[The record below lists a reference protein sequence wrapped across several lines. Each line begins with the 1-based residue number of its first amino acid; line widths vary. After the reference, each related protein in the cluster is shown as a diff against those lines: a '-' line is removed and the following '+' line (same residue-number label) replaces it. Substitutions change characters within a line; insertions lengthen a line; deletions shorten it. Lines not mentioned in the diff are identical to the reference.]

1 MVGTLV
7 PDSGLAHPVDE
18 YYREHGARVVRSSG
32 MKTMILNHNT
42 FIAAA
47 ALLAVHASCAADVR
61 RCEDAS
67 GRVTYSNES
76 CPSGTSR
83 ERGVDDRPP
92 VEVGGTSE
100 KSGDKAP
107 HSGKASS
114 SGVVPGAGPDRYT
127 PEQAR
132 EMSQEQRRNLLARC
146 DDLVH
151 RIEFG
156 HQDLLSAAPGER
168 ASMELGVRRLQ
179 EEYKS
184 SCTPGKN
191 ASQ

>member
-1 MVGTLV
+1 MVGTSV
-7 PDSGLAHPVDE
+7 PDRGLSRLHDE

-32 MKTMILNHNT
+32 MKTMILNRHT
-42 FIAAA
+42 FIVAV
-47 ALLAVHASCAADVR
+47 ALLALQAACAAEVR
-61 RCEDAS
+61 RCEDSS
-67 GRVTYSNES
+67 GRVTYSNEA
-76 CPSGTSR
+76 CPTGTSR

-92 VEVGGTSE
+92 VEVGGTAE

-107 HSGKASS
+107 HSGKAST

-132 EMSQEQRRNLLARC
+132 EMSQEQRKSLLAHC

-156 HQDLLSAAPGER
+156 QQDLLSAAPGER
-168 ASMELGVRRLQ
+168 ASMELGLRRLQ
-179 EEYKS
+179 EEHKANCAPRGS
-184 SCTPGKN
+184 AT
-191 ASQ
+191 Q